1 LYRGIRT
8 LDISIQEKCL
18 LYTLATFADPDGSNI
33 FPSHSTLAQCL
44 KIAESSVRRLVASLR
59 KKNYLISEQRKGY
72 YMQYRLQIPGVTPI
86 VATMPAEDISQ
97 EEWEAMMQPPDDE
110 DATEMRMPVVKPPPA
125 PPPETPAA
133 RPPATKLSPEEVL
146 EGAAKL
152 VRNGI
157 KDYEWYLKG
166 GRKKGYTD
174 EYLEW
179 IFRGGGQTGSSQHGH
194 QPADEPVIANEMIP
208 ETRHQTGM
216 YQS

>member
-86 VATMPAEDISQ
+86 ALPAEDISQ
-97 EEWEAMMQPPDDE
+97 EEWEAMMQPPDDDDDE
-110 DATEMRMPVVKPPPA
+110 TEMRMPAIKPPPA

-133 RPPATKLSPEEVL
+133 RPSGRQLTPEEVL

-152 VRNGI
+152 VRLGMR
-157 KDYEWYLKG
+157 DYEWYLKG
-166 GRKKGYTD
+166 GRKKGYSD
-174 EYLEW
+174 EYLDW
-179 IFRGGGQTGSSQHGH
+179 MFRGGGETGSLGSQ
-194 QPADEPVIANEMIP
+194 PDYEPESAITNISEG
-208 ETRHQTGM
+208 TH
-216 YQS
+216 